1 MQCGECLLKLKVVG
15 HPPFVNALPRGTA
28 ARAGAGEFTLPGV
41 VGLDAQQI
49 PAKNARKGINPFTKE
64 KTVFKAKDAVK

>member
-1 MQCGECLLKLKVVG
+1 M
-15 HPPFVNALPRGTA
+15 NALPRGTA